1 MAPRIL
7 LAADAPGAVAAIR
20 KGAAAAAARV
30 DACAIEEA
38 PGRLEPGVHLAA
50 IVRASGPARDVVAAL
65 RKADPGLPILA
76 LFRDDTEARA
86 DPDLLGADG
95 CLVGPLAVSAVAGA
109 IRTAARLRNALREAA
124 AARDEAARSE
134 ASRAQAMALARTVGR
149 PGTAVDGKDPA
160 LELLKRVMVLEVKR
174 SRRYRLPVSLALL
187 GVDGWPEV
195 VAALPLAERASAL
208 AGVLGAVASALRDID
223 LAAPFHEDR
232 MVVLMPHTARS
243 GAMQVAGRLVSRVRR
258 LGGKVPLTAS
268 VGVASHEGEAQGTVS
283 FAGLVKRA
291 AEALSRARAA
301 GGDQAAA
308 SGPARKRERIV
319 MG

>member
-7 LAADAPGAVAAIR
+7 LAADAPGAVVAIR
-20 KGAAAAAARV
+20 KGATAAGVKV
-30 DACAIEEA
+30 DACALEEA
-38 PGRLEPGVHLAA
+38 AARLEPGVHLAA
-50 IVRASGPARDVVAAL
+50 IVRAAGPAREVVAAL
-65 RKADPGLPILA
+65 RRSDPALPILA
-76 LFRDDTEARA
+76 LFRDDGEARTQ
-86 DPDLLGADG
+86 PDLLGADG
-95 CLVGPLAVSAVAGA
+95 CLVGPLATFAVAGA
-109 IRTAARLRNALREAA
+109 IRNAARMRNALRDAA
-124 AARDEAARSE
+124 AAREEAARSE
-134 ASRAQAMALARTVGR
+134 VSRAQAMALARTVGR
-149 PGTAVDGKDPA
+149 PGTAVDGRDPA

-174 SRRYRLPVSLALL
+174 SRRYRLPVSLALV

-195 VAALPLAERASAL
+195 VASLSSADRTAAL
-208 AGVLGAVASALRDID
+208 AGVLSAVASALRDID

-232 MVVLMPHTARS
+232 LVVLMPHTPRS
-243 GAMQVAGRLVSRVRR
+243 GAMQVAGRLVSRVRK
-258 LGGKVPLTAS
+258 LAGAVPLTVS
-268 VGVASHEGEAQGTVS
+268 VGVASHEGEAHGPVS